1 MTEEQYQ
8 ELYPLNKKINDGRA
22 TKEEQELYVRK
33 LKEANVITQEQYNN
47 YETQNDNTDLLKAI
61 LLVGAFALIAYL
73 IEMKSL
79 NR

>member
-47 YETQNDNTDLLKAI
+47 YENQNDHTDLLKAI

-73 IEMKSL
+73 IVKNNE
-79 NR
+79 

>member
-8 ELYPLNKKINDGRA
+8 ELYPLNKKINEGRA

-47 YETQNDNTDLLKAI
+47 YETQNDNTDLLKSI

-73 IEMKSL
+73 IVKNNE
-79 NR
+79 

>member
-47 YETQNDNTDLLKAI
+47 YENQNDNTDLLKAI
-61 LLVGAFALIAYL
+61 LLVGAFSLIAYL
-73 IEMKSL
+73 IVKNNE
-79 NR
+79 